1 MIRLIHSSPLG
12 GEGAARS
19 VADEG
24 AASTNLFVASE
35 RVSGL
40 PLIRAALRPTF
51 SLEGRRMF
59 GAL

>member
-1 MIRLIHSSPLG
+1 MIRLIHPSPLG

-24 AASTNLFVASE
+24 DASAHAMPITKFASI
-35 RVSGL
+35 S
-40 PLIRAALRPTF
+40 PLIRAALRSTF